1 MQFTEAQKAGITQ
14 MHITYVTNLARIAT
28 RRQQLLQQLQDAPQ
42 P

>member
-14 MHITYVTNLARIAT
+14 MHTTYVTNLARIAT